1 MSELEKNIK
10 EQTED
15 TEEALP
21 TPEPSQPEKNK
32 KEKKK
37 MSAGTQKKLRYGA
50 LATAITCVVTAIVVV
65 VNVLVSGLMEK
76 YPLKLDLTE
85 DGIYEISNESINY
98 LQGLQQDVNFTV
110 LMSESSFQTSGL
122 SMKMVGELLEK
133 YAQYSDKVH
142 LTFVDPSTNPDI
154 VNTYQ
159 ENYSGSLTEGDII
172 ISDANDNSKM
182 RVVNAGNLFSYDQE
196 KLYYYRYYGQG
207 SLEDSITGFTGE
219 QNLTAALMYVT
230 DADPVKVA
238 VLSKAN
244 GTPVYNQTYNYYSIG
259 MMGQTLTKNGYDV
272 QEVDIYTDELS
283 PETYD
288 LVILPAPINDL
299 TSTAIDKLSAF
310 LYNDGEYNRN
320 MLYIADFTQGNT
332 PNLDELLST
341 WGISVTKNLALEGD
355 DSAAQQVT
363 LALGN
368 AAVPLATI
376 EDESYATGLDNAALP
391 IAAPLCRP
399 IEFLWESQGGGITSA
414 LLKTSETVYLN
425 EMGEKTNN
433 NKKESAGAQT
443 VMGVSVRKEYIDN
456 IPHQSSVMVMG
467 SMMLADYYL
476 MQDASYNNAQYFI
489 SAVNQM
495 AGKDSG
501 LIIAEKQLTAQTLNM
516 TTGDMRGSIFVV
528 FAVPAAVMAIGV
540 FVIMRRRNK

>member
-1 MSELEKNIK
+1 MSEIEKN
-10 EQTED
+10 EDAEMED
-15 TEEALP
+15 TSEALP
-21 TPEPSQPEKNK
+21 APEPPKPEKTK

-37 MSAGTQKKLRYGA
+37 MSAGAQKKLRYGA

-65 VNVLVSGLMEK
+65 VNILVSGLMEK

-85 DGIYEISNESINY
+85 DGIYDISDESVEY
-98 LQGLQQDVNFTV
+98 LQGMQKDVDFTV
-110 LMSESSFQTSGL
+110 LMSESSFQTSGV
-122 SMKMVGELLEK
+122 SMKMVSELLEK

-142 LTFVDPSTNPDI
+142 LTFVDPSTNPDV
-154 VNTYQ
+154 VNSYQ
-159 ENYSGSLTEGDII
+159 ENYTGSLTEGDII
-172 ISDANDNSKM
+172 VSDSADKSKM
-182 RVVNAGNLFSYDQE
+182 RVVNVSNLFSYDQE
-196 KLYYYRYYGQG
+196 KMYYYRYYGQG
-207 SLEDSITGFTGE
+207 TLEDCITGFTGE
-219 QNLTAALMYVT
+219 QNLTSALMFVT

-244 GTPVYNQTYNYYSIG
+244 GAPIYNQTYNYYSIG
-259 MMGQTLTKNGYDV
+259 MIGQTLTKNGYDV
-272 QEVDIYTDELS
+272 KEVDIYTDEFS

-288 LVILPAPINDL
+288 LIVLPAPINDL
-299 TSTAIDKLSAF
+299 TSTAVDKISAF

-355 DSAAQQVT
+355 EKSAQQVT
-363 LALGN
+363 LAVGN
-368 AAVPLATI
+368 ASVPVAEI
-376 EDESYATGLDNAALP
+376 SDEAYSTGLVNTSLP
-391 IAAPLCRP
+391 IVAPLCRP

-425 EMGEKTNN
+425 EMGSKTEN
-433 NKKESAGAQT
+433 NKKEQAGAQT

-456 IPHQSSVMVMG
+456 VPHQSSVMVMG

-489 SAVNQM
+489 SAVNTM
-495 AGKDSG
+495 AGKDSS
-501 LIIAEKQLTAQTLNM
+501 LIIAEKQLTTQTLTM
-516 TTGDMRGSIFVV
+516 KTGEMRGSVLVV
-528 FAVPAAVMAIGV
+528 FAVPALVMAIGV